1 MPCEVQERIVEPK
14 LNRIWCD
21 RDTLDFYPYLSW
33 QTWKTIQPCF
43 ITVIQHCWQMKD
55 FDYPLEPVTH
65 FKLKILTYSTVLC
78 CDQRTCSHEQP
89 FRCSDKVVCFL
100 CQNSSLWGAIGWVV
114 KSMRRCKGLSHIRSR
129 PANPA
134 GLGCQAEPM
143 FDSPPPPR
151 WFLELQRVF
160 TTGR

>member
-33 QTWKTIQPCF
+33 RTWKTIQPF
-43 ITVIQHCWQMKD
+43 
-55 FDYPLEPVTH
+55 LVTH
-65 FKLKILTYSTVLC
+65 FKLKFLTYSTVLC

-100 CQNSSLWGAIGWVV
+100 FQNSSLWGAIGWVV

-134 GLGCQAEPM
+134 GLWCQAEPM

-151 WFLELQRVF
+151 WYLELQRVF
-160 TTGR
+160 TTGPITWVPIQLSAIHQS